1 MLTPYDPWLSWLL
14 PIVGAAVLLLIRNAR
29 KDIQTSVV
37 LAFVGAAALFSF
49 SLIPDVLTGRSVDV
63 NIPGTFSFVGVL
75 VDPLSVLTAST
86 INGVGFLILLF
97 SSTYMGEDP
106 NINRF
111 YFIAMVFIGGLSL
124 IAMADNLLL
133 VVIGWEAT
141 GLCTAFLA
149 NFWYSQKDKA
159 RAGLK
164 TFLTLRV
171 GDAFLLVAVL
181 AIFVSSS
188 TFNYIELGSSSGW
201 AARLSASGLLLPVS
215 VMLFIGCMM
224 KSAQFP
230 LHEWLPE
237 ALQASPSSF
246 NAIVE
251 CIAGVYFVARI
262 IPLFHPLYV
271 TGFVELE
278 TLFLIIAFVG
288 GISAFAVACLA
299 LVEPNVERCLSYSI
313 TSQYGFIILGLGV
326 SGLSSHIGEVY
337 LASVMYLVVDAV
349 ASAILFLAVAAVI
362 FRINTENLFE
372 MKVPK
377 ALMTVTYAC
386 LFIGVLELFGMPP
399 LTGFWVEEGVSTGL
413 LELIHSASMANNAT
427 LTFSAYALYS
437 IFFISA
443 VITCIYGVR
452 LLGLIFNHKSTEKDW
467 QRPVREMKREAPLS
481 MLIPLV
487 ILAGILPLWGLL
499 MPVTISNFYNI
510 LAPVIGHPTISRSPL
525 EILFSAFVSQGFIL
539 SVLAYTGIFV
549 GYKIYIEESIK
560 PPVLIERYA
569 VFGLLN
575 RVLSKGFYVNAL
587 YNRIGSTFI
596 SLSMF
601 LHRTVEARG
610 AELTRAR
617 RMMTF
622 FEDTTVTVLH
632 MARRFHDVV
641 EVRFDAFNYLVADK
655 VAIVSRE
662 SRKMQSVLFSN
673 NMLLVL
679 LGLALIVVVML
690 MFG

>member
-1 MLTPYDPWLSWLL
+1 MIPD
-14 PIVGAAVLLLIRNAR
+14 ALIGRSIDVNVTN
-29 KDIQTSVV
+29 I
-37 LAFVGAAALFSF
+37 FSF
-49 SLIPDVLTGRSVDV
+49 I
-63 NIPGTFSFVGVL
+63 GVL
-75 VDPLSVLTAST
+75 VDPLSVLTVST

-97 SSTYMGEDP
+97 SSAYMGEDP
-106 NINRF
+106 SLNRF

-188 TFNYIELGSSSGW
+188 TFNYVELGSSSDW

-230 LHEWLPE
+230 FHEWLPE

-251 CIAGVYFVARI
+251 CIAGVYFIARI

-278 TLFLIIAFVG
+278 KLFLIIAFVG
-288 GISAFAVACLA
+288 GISAFAAACLA
-299 LVEPNVERCLSYSI
+299 LVEPNVERCVSYSI
-313 TSQYGFIILGLGV
+313 TSQYGFIVLGLGV

-349 ASAILFLAVAAVI
+349 ASAILFLAVATVI

-377 ALMTVTYAC
+377 ALMPVTYAC

-413 LELIHSASMANNAT
+413 LELIHSASMASNAI

-443 VITCIYGVR
+443 LITCIYGVR
-452 LLGLIFNHKSTEKDW
+452 LLGLIFNHKSVEGSYHRSF
-467 QRPVREMKREAPLS
+467 QEMKKEAPS
-481 MLIPLV
+481 AMLVPQV

-499 MPVTISNFYNI
+499 MPVTISTFYNF
-510 LAPVIGHPTISRSPL
+510 LAPVIGHPAISKAPL
-525 EILFSAFVSQGFIL
+525 EVLLGAFISSGFLL
-539 SVLAYTGIFV
+539 SVLAYIGIFI

-569 VFGLLN
+569 AFRLLN
-575 RVLSKGFYVNAL
+575 KVLSKGFYVNAL
-587 YNRIGSTFI
+587 YNRIGYAVI
-596 SLSMF
+596 SFSMF
-601 LHRTVEARG
+601 LYRTVEVRET
-610 AELTRAR
+610 ELTRAR
-617 RMMTF
+617 RMMSL
-622 FEDTTVTVLH
+622 FEDITVIVLDVAH
-632 MARRFHDVV
+632 RFHDVV
-641 EVRFDAFNYLVADK
+641 EARFDAFNFLVADR
-655 VAIVSRE
+655 VAVFSRE
-662 SRKMQSVLFSN
+662 SRKMQSELFSN